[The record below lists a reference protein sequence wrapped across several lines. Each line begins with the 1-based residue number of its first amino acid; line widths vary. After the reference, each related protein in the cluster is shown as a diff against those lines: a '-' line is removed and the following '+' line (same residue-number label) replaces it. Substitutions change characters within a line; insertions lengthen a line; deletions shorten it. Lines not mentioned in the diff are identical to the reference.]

1 MNMSQK
7 RSFVSP
13 TKTQTSIVAF
23 TSGNKRTN
31 SNKTPTRSPIARA
44 QEAILGPPSRKNKLL
59 GNNPFGLL
67 AEEDDEMHEDDTCE
81 SYSDSTQVT
90 TNSVMSPRNDSSST
104 PLSNKARRA
113 AEKLKKSKAVL
124 MDNSLRLEL
133 EQLTSFGG
141 HKTPEVSERDKEEP
155 FSRKNE
161 TSISLD
167 DNKARRHEATDLENL
182 CVSSMDFI
190 KPTPSVPQT
199 RNGRNSNVNNASDKE
214 ATRSNVKSP
223 TIFSKPVLT
232 SIQSTPRA
240 GNQQAKPETIKVS
253 SVPKNPYIRTTHKVG
268 TGHPKTINTSIP
280 RADKVID
287 LEKGMIRPYI
297 HRYTLRL
304 KIIKSRSEEEEQQL
318 IQATLQKIFDIV
330 LQANCKTIIPPF
342 LELDRNDKSV
352 PDLSSAFQVSA
363 VDSFYS
369 HKKYFF
375 RMSPRDEA
383 GIIWCS
389 IILAQ
394 STSFSI
400 FMEKGKYSLDNQ
412 AFSLW
417 PKASDNETATDLG
430 WCLYST
436 RQQDKDRL
444 ASLLTT
450 STNENIGVKWKP
462 IRTTNGPN
470 RKKDPADSS
479 ERVYALHVEC
489 ASDRVQETKKKLVVW
504 YDSSSSTFPDGT
516 KMRLVPLFSSVLSMN
531 NRTKFASCLA
541 RQAALSAGLGTCTT
555 WEMST
560 NLMLDKIDPEDHLGS

>member
-1 MNMSQK
+1 MTFPLREEIRIMNMSQK

-232 SIQSTPRA
+232 SI
-240 GNQQAKPETIKVS
+240 
-253 SVPKNPYIRTTHKVG
+253 
-268 TGHPKTINTSIP
+268 
-280 RADKVID
+280 
-287 LEKGMIRPYI
+287 
-297 HRYTLRL
+297 
-304 KIIKSRSEEEEQQL
+304 
-318 IQATLQKIFDIV
+318 
-330 LQANCKTIIPPF
+330 
-342 LELDRNDKSV
+342 
-352 PDLSSAFQVSA
+352 
-363 VDSFYS
+363 
-369 HKKYFF
+369 
-375 RMSPRDEA
+375 
-383 GIIWCS
+383 
-389 IILAQ
+389 
-394 STSFSI
+394 
-400 FMEKGKYSLDNQ
+400 
-412 AFSLW
+412 
-417 PKASDNETATDLG
+417 
-430 WCLYST
+430 
-436 RQQDKDRL
+436 
-444 ASLLTT
+444 
-450 STNENIGVKWKP
+450 
-462 IRTTNGPN
+462 
-470 RKKDPADSS
+470 
-479 ERVYALHVEC
+479 
-489 ASDRVQETKKKLVVW
+489 
-504 YDSSSSTFPDGT
+504 
-516 KMRLVPLFSSVLSMN
+516 
-531 NRTKFASCLA
+531 
-541 RQAALSAGLGTCTT
+541 
-555 WEMST
+555 
-560 NLMLDKIDPEDHLGS
+560 